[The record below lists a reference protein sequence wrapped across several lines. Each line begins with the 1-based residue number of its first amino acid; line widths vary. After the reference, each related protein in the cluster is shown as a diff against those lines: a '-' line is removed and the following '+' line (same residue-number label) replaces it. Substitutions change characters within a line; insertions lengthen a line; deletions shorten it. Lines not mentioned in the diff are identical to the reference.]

1 MKRTEDRK
9 RAVHKALTD
18 LIDAIP
24 CWPLDYLEFVKIVN
38 EIDDRFH

>member
-9 RAVHKALTD
+9 RAVHKALND

-24 CWPLDYLEFVKIVN
+24 CWPLKYSEFVKIVN

>member
-24 CWPLDYLEFVKIVN
+24 CWPLKWDEFLMIVKG
-38 EIDDRFH
+38 IDAGFH

>member
-24 CWPLDYLEFVKIVN
+24 CWPLSYSKFVKIVN
-38 EIDDRFH
+38 ETYVKFH